1 MRAGLAVCVAM
12 VAAAGCSVELI
23 PTPTPSARECQTA
36 FLKGT
41 LAEGPEGSALV
52 SWEFGEQPVQWPDGF
67 VVENA
72 PELRLLDERGNVV
85 ASEGETIYVGGGFTT
100 GDELF
105 IACGYVSSD
114 PP

>member
-1 MRAGLAVCVAM
+1 MRGDGGGDRVFRGTHPDPDTIRPRV
-12 VAAAGCSVELI
+12 
-23 PTPTPSARECQTA
+23 PSP
-36 FLKGT
+36 FLRGT
-41 LAEGPEGSALV
+41 LAEGPEGTALV
-52 SWEFGEQPVQWPDGF
+52 SWDVGEQPVQWPEGF

-85 ASEGETIYVGGGFTT
+85 ASEGEPIYVGGTFTT

-105 IACGYVSSD
+105 IACGYVGSD